1 MTLNTLPRKSALA
14 VLIASGSVFWL
25 TMWHEFGYNNTRMSF
40 PSNSSWSRD
49 TMIILLPV
57 MLAVW
62 IGIAFAQL
70 LIKRFPERMSPST
83 QSMLTASIL
92 GGLTTL
98 SVVLLESSRFF
109 RTGIGNGIAI
119 QLSLC
124 RRISPATS
132 FLLRT
137 LLGIFPSPQAF
148 RYHIFLQDGIYLALI
163 NVGISIFLILILE
176 GFMRRKNS
184 SFDLETI

>member
-1 MTLNTLPRKSALA
+1 MKINTNSRKFLLSI
-14 VLIASGSVFWL
+14 LIAYGGVLWLNVWHQLGHNHGLISASPVLFWL
-25 TMWHEFGYNNTRMSF
+25 RD
-40 PSNSSWSRD
+40 SS
-49 TMIILLPV
+49 IVLLPV

-62 IGIAFAQL
+62 VAAAIIQRLSDRSNGGMPPLAHSLLSVGI
-70 LIKRFPERMSPST
+70 M
-83 QSMLTASIL
+83 SIL
-92 GGLTTL
+92 TSLPFIMI
-98 SVVLLESSRFF
+98 ESNHSF

-124 RRISPATS
+124 RRIPPATS

>member
-1 MTLNTLPRKSALA
+1 MTLNTLPKKSALA

-25 TMWHEFGYNNTRMSF
+25 TMWHEFGYNNTRMIF

-57 MLAVW
+57 LLAVW
-62 IGIAFAQL
+62 ISIAFSQW
-70 LIKRFPERMSPST
+70 LINRSHGSMSAST
-83 QSMLTASIL
+83 QSLLTASIL

-98 SVVLLESSRFF
+98 SVILLESSRFF

-137 LLGIFPSPQAF
+137 LLGIFPSSQAF

-163 NVGISIFLILILE
+163 NVGITIFLILILE
-176 GFMRRKNS
+176 GLMRRKRS
-184 SFDLETI
+184 SYDFETG